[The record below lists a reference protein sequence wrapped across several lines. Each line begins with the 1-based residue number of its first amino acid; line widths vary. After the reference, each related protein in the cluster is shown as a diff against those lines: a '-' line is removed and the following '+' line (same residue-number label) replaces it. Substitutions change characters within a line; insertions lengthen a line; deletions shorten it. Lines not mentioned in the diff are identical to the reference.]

1 MREKEFTD
9 IQSALRSAT
18 REPENAP
25 PALVARTARRCEA
38 VLAGREAEGRLRQ
51 GGELSAEEVYG
62 LTAAGLLGRL
72 ALGRHLPEEQSL
84 PEMTRRLAASPWL
97 RRQVGGTAEDALRCL
112 HGDALV
118 RGGAERLA
126 QRNESPARGR
136 VPKAEGI

>member
-1 MREKEFTD
+1 MREKEFMD
-9 IQSALRSAT
+9 IQSALRSAA

-25 PALVARTARRCEA
+25 PALVARTVRRCEA

-72 ALGRHLPEEQSL
+72 ALARHLPEEQSL
-84 PEMTRRLAASPWL
+84 PEMTRQLAVSPWL

-112 HGDALV
+112 RGGALV
-118 RGGAERLA
+118 RCGAERLA
-126 QRNESPARGR
+126 RRNEGHARGR
-136 VPKAEGI
+136 APKAEGI